1 MNQILVTDKIYD
13 TPLNRKKRRLYKNIF
28 IISIIVI
35 ILLILCYIYGEY
47 QRNKKESVS
56 KRILKEISFGYAT
69 DTMTQE
75 EVLVIGLDSE
85 TEDIQMQTS
94 NIQQLNLTEGN
105 KYAVYITENGIQYSV
120 DSILKIP
127 TLDIVYPVLTETSE
141 ELLKISITK
150 FWGGEPNTVGNYCV
164 AGHNYSGSGKMFG
177 KLSKIQM
184 GDIVEL
190 QDASGR
196 ILQYAVYNKFIVE
209 PDDVSATSQLTNGKK
224 EITLITCAN
233 SGTQRL
239 VVKCREVEK

>member
-1 MNQILVTDKIYD
+1 MV
-13 TPLNRKKRRLYKNIF
+13 
-28 IISIIVI
+28 
-35 ILLILCYIYGEY
+35 
-47 QRNKKESVS
+47 
-56 KRILKEISFGYAT
+56 
-69 DTMTQE
+69 QE
-75 EVLVIGLDSE
+75 DVLVIGLDVE
-85 TEDIQMQTS
+85 EEDVQMQTG
-94 NIQQLNLTEGN
+94 NIQQVQLTESN

-127 TLDIVYPVLTETSE
+127 TLDIIYPVLTETSE
-141 ELLKISITK
+141 ELLKVSITK

-177 KLSKIQM
+177 KLSRIKM

-196 ILQYAVYNKFIVE
+196 IVQYAVYNKFIVE
-209 PDDVSATSQLTNGKK
+209 PDDVSATSQLTNGKR

-239 VVKCREVEK
+239 IVKCREVEK